1 MIVRLYESLSIES
14 HVLAV
19 KVVFV
24 IVCCLP
30 LWPRWPY
37 L

>member
-1 MIVRLYESLSIES
+1 MIVRLYESLSIEP

-24 IVCCLP
+24 IVRRLP